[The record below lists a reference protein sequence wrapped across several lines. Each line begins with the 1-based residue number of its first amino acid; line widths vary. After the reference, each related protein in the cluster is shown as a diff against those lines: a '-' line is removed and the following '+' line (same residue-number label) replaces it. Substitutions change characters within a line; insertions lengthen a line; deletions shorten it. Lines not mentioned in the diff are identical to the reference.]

1 MTFLEKIKNNLNTYK
16 NNVAFTIDE
25 VSYTYKY
32 FSEKIIA
39 IQQLLFNNNIKKNDI
54 VIVHTNNDIETYA
67 SIFAI
72 WFSGA
77 TFVPINPNHPKERND
92 LIINQFSGN
101 ITLSSKENNS
111 TLYTKNLPKV
121 DTNITI
127 LNDNPNKTMYILFTS
142 GSTGLPKGVAITLK
156 NISSFII
163 DFSKNYAIDNT
174 DKFLQIYDLTFD
186 ASVHCYLLPLYLG
199 GSIYTVN
206 PNKIK
211 YLEAYKLIEKHQI
224 TFAKMPPS
232 VIAYLKP
239 FFNKINLPK
248 LKYSLFGGEGLN
260 FELVKLWQNC
270 VPNAQVQNVYG
281 PTEATI
287 NTHIFNIPK
296 QLNTDKIYNGIVSIG
311 KPFGSNKAMIIDE
324 NNHILPK
331 NIKGELCLYGN
342 QITAGYWKN
351 KAKNASSF
359 FKMGTYKVYKTGD
372 LAFIDD
378 DGDFIFCGRIDNQV
392 QIQGYR
398 VELSEVENAARQFKK
413 ALNYTVVSVKNKF
426 EVIEIV
432 LFTEKLKTD
441 SKQIQTFLKQRLP
454 NYMLP
459 TKIINLENFPLTSSG
474 KIDKQTMISNYL
486 N

>member
-1 MTFLEKIKNNLNTYK
+1 MTFLEKIKANFNTYK
-16 NNVAFTIDE
+16 NDIAFTIDDI
-25 VSYTYKY
+25 SYTYND
-32 FSEKIIA
+32 FSKKVVA
-39 IQQLLFNNNIKKNDI
+39 IQQLLLQNNIKKNTI
-54 VIVHTNNDIETYA
+54 VIVHTYNDIETYA

-77 TFVPINPNHPKERND
+77 AFVPINPNHPKERNE
-92 LIINQFSGN
+92 LIIKQISST
-101 ITLSSKENNS
+101 ISLSSEQNNTS
-111 TLYTKNLPKV
+111 LCTKKLPKSSAE
-121 DTNITI
+121 ITI
-127 LNDNPNKTMYILFTS
+127 LDNNLNQIMYILFTS

-156 NISSFII
+156 NISSFIV
-163 DFSKNYAIDNT
+163 DFSKNYTINNN

-186 ASVHCYLLPLYLG
+186 ASIHCYLLPIYLG

-206 PNKIK
+206 PKKIK
-211 YLEAYKLIEKHQI
+211 YLEAYKLMEKHQI

-239 FFNKINLPK
+239 FFSKINLPK

-260 FELVKLWQNC
+260 FELVNLWQKC

-296 QLNTDKIYNGIVSIG
+296 QLNRKKTYNGMVSIG
-311 KPFGSNKAMIIDE
+311 KPFGSNKAIIVGE
-324 NNHILPK
+324 NNQIVPD
-331 NIKGELCLYGN
+331 NVKGELCLYGN

-351 KAKNASSF
+351 KAKNNSSF
-359 FKMGTYKVYKTGD
+359 FKMGKDKVYKTGD
-372 LAFIDD
+372 LAFKDK

-392 QIQGYR
+392 QIQGHR

-413 ALNYTVVSVKNKF
+413 ALNYTVVSTKNKF
-426 EVIEIV
+426 GVIEII
-432 LFTEKLKTD
+432 LFTEKLETD
-441 SKQIQTFLKQRLP
+441 NKQIQTFLKQRLP

-459 TKIINLENFPLTSSG
+459 TKIINLEKFPLTSSG
-474 KIDKQTMISNYL
+474 KIDNQNLISNYL